1 VRFGSRVENLPSKGV
16 TLSERTS
23 RRVLVTDAHEFV
35 GPAAVERFTAEGDRV
50 TAHAEPLRSRAD
62 LDALVSKTGPFDVVV
77 ANLEAPITVAP
88 VTQYDDAT
96 VDELHAR
103 LVKPLFWIFAA
114 CLPAML
120 EAGRGWV
127 VVPTS
132 ATALRT
138 SSNPIAG
145 YEAARAAQVAL
156 VRSVGWEVAGRGV
169 RVNGIAPNF
178 IENPSYFPPETV
190 ADPEFQ
196 EAVGREV
203 PARRLGQGGEAAA
216 ALWWLASPDSSYVVG
231 SVIATDGGW
240 SLG

>member
-1 VRFGSRVENLPSKGV
+1 MPRS
-16 TLSERTS
+16 TS
-23 RRVLVTDAHEFV
+23 RRVLVTDAEKFV
-35 GPAAVERFTAEGDRV
+35 GPAAVDRFTIEGDQV
-50 TAHAEPLRSRAD
+50 TAHAEPLRSRAE
-62 LDALVSKTGPFDVVV
+62 LDALVVEEGPFDVVV
-77 ANLEAPITVAP
+77 ANLEAPITVTPA
-88 VTQYDDAT
+88 TQHDDAT

-114 CLPAML
+114 CLPAMI

-138 SSNPIAG
+138 ASNQIAG
-145 YEAARAAQVAL
+145 YEAARATQVAI

-190 ADPEFQ
+190 ADPAFR
-196 EAVGREV
+196 EAVRREV
-203 PARRLGQGGEAAA
+203 PAQRLGRGDEAAA
-216 ALWWLASPDSSYVVG
+216 ALWWLASPESSYVVG

-240 SLG
+240 NLG